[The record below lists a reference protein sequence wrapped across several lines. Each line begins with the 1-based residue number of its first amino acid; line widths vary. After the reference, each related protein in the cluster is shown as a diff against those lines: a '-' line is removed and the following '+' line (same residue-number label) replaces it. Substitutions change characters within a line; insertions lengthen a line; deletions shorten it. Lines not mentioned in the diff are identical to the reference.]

1 MPADP
6 DHNSL
11 LPCSS
16 GRLSRMARLSSTPV
30 DFDETVI
37 DMTTTGQH
45 RESGRGDFTLMLTTR
60 LLTRRRVIDQMRTAS
75 ATCR

>member
-1 MPADP
+1 
-6 DHNSL
+6 
-11 LPCSS
+11 
-16 GRLSRMARLSSTPV
+16 MARLSSFSV

-45 RESGRGDFTLMLTTR
+45 HPSSKGNDFPSALPVLTTR

>member
-1 MPADP
+1 
-6 DHNSL
+6 
-11 LPCSS
+11 
-16 GRLSRMARLSSTPV
+16 MARLSSFPV

-45 RESGRGDFTLMLTTR
+45 HPSSRGDEILFALPVLTTR